1 MRQTSLSVRPLDL
14 RYRPPRYFAPRR
26 LEAHLLAQI
35 QNARV
40 KAQIQAAYDAGKSE
54 EATDLLQTAVRSPE
68 IMHVLESVD
77 PSFLGGNYLPPLEEG
92 EVEIARLTLD
102 SVTRDV
108 KVAYAKPVHRRIR
121 IRVLDEY
128 DTDYLTAGPRFVAR
142 PLTLGHFARYFVETI
157 HLYDILEMNCV
168 TYREPGVGDPLE
180 AALAFFTAQSDFYP
194 NFDAACR
201 RVVRQR
207 CAHWTAT

>member
-1 MRQTSLSVRPLDL
+1 MRRTPPSVRPLDL
-14 RYRPPRYFAPRR
+14 RYRPTRYFGPRR

-40 KAQIQAAYDAGKSE
+40 KEQIQAAYDAGHLE
-54 EATDLLQTAVRSPE
+54 EARDLLQTAVRSPE
-68 IMHVLESVD
+68 IMHALESVH
-77 PSFLGGNYLPPLEEG
+77 PSFLGGNYLPPLEAG
-92 EVEIARLTLD
+92 EVEIARLTLE

-108 KVAYAKPVHRRIR
+108 KVAYAKQVNRRIR
-121 IRVLDEY
+121 IRVVDEY
-128 DTDYLTAGPRFVAR
+128 DADYITAAPRVVAR

-157 HLYDILEMNCV
+157 HLYDILEMNFV
-168 TYREPGVGDPLE
+168 TYREPGGGDPLE
-180 AALAFFTAQSDFYP
+180 SALAFFTAQSDFYP
-194 NFDAACR
+194 NLDAACR